1 MPDVPN
7 VRAIMK
13 NCSIFTDTV
22 SIAVKYEQN
31 MNKKLKVGECASCK
45 QNWGVAVYANKCYN
59 KRGLCFLSKIEGSL
73 TIGKLHGGKTMDGF
87 LDQLAEKMSAQDMIR
102 ANTAAEAQEFENV
115 KDQVEDVKACM
126 NEMKA
131 STEQMKVGTQQTQE
145 AVDRLRETVMQ
156 VHDMIKSKPEIDAD
170 IVYIVEEEVVQLGKD
185 IGEVKE
191 QIASLRDGLKSGVA
205 SPAPVSAP
213 AVSAPAVAP
222 SAELERT
229 VAGLQ
234 ENSAELRS
242 GIAGLQENSAEL
254 RSGIAG
260 LQEDSAELRSGIA
273 GLQENS
279 AELRSGMAG
288 LRENSAELKSSLDVL
303 QTSLAA
309 VDLEIARLQERFIG
323 HGEDSA
329 QVSDKLAA
337 AESSVAELKDQI
349 GELKDQVGEVKDGC
363 LDLKDGILEV
373 KDSFPEIREG
383 IAEVKAGFPEI
394 QSSIAEVKAG
404 FPEIQSGIAELKGS
418 IAELKDS
425 DSSEAVKDGV
435 DQLGNLYRGLQ
446 EDLSGMNDSLL
457 SLQDGLIGMHAKF
470 PEIKADVTEVKESF
484 PEIKASIAEVK
495 ESFPEIKAG
504 IAEVRDSFPEIK
516 AGIAE
521 VKESFP
527 EIKAGIAE
535 VKDSFPEIKAGIAEV
550 KESFPE
556 IKSSIAGLQDAIS
569 AGQKA
574 SMGDLLKELTRASEK
589 VGAES
594 EKNAERTA
602 DSIDALKN
610 FLIGQLDQIKQEQ
623 KAGASSKVIE
633 EKLQALSD
641 QFKTSQEEEQKKLEE
656 RLTNMHEG
664 LREGYHKECVK
675 VYRNVQAAF
684 TEENERQTATMTGEV
699 GKIGGKST
707 LTLVFAIL
715 AFVMSLGSLALQVL
729 TMLKIL

>member
-7 VRAIMK
+7 VQAIMK

-31 MNKKLKVGECASCK
+31 MNRKLKVGECAPCK

-59 KRGLCFLSKIEGSL
+59 KRGLCFLSKVEGSL

-191 QIASLRDGLKSGVA
+191 QIASLRDGIKEISA
-205 SPAPVSAP
+205 APAQAAAPVAAP
-213 AVSAPAVAP
+213 VAMPAAADTEGLEKSFVGLQES
-222 SAELERT
+222 SAELKT
-229 VAGLQ
+229 GIAGLQ
-234 ENSAELRS
+234 ENSAELKS

-254 RSGIAG
+254 K
-260 LQEDSAELRSGIA
+260 SGIA

-288 LRENSAELKSSLDVL
+288 LRENSAELKSGLDVL

-329 QVSDKLAA
+329 QVSGQLAEA
-337 AESSVAELKDQI
+337 
-349 GELKDQVGEVKDGC
+349 
-363 LDLKDGILEV
+363 KDGIASLQ
-373 KDSFPEIREG
+373 D
-383 IAEVKAGFPEI
+383 
-394 QSSIAEVKAG
+394 
-404 FPEIQSGIAELKGS
+404 GIAELRDS
-418 IAELKDS
+418 IAELKDGLAALKDG

-435 DQLGNLYRGLQ
+435 SQLADQFGGVQDHLGGVRD
-446 EDLSGMNDSLL
+446 DLMGVRDDLGGMRDSLTQV
-457 SLQDGLIGMHAKF
+457 QDGLTSVQDSF
-470 PEIKADVTEVKESF
+470 PEIKADIAEVKESLAALKDSDSSEVVKNDVNQLKDLYGGVRDDLGSVSDNLLRLQDGLTGVQESF
-484 PEIKASIAEVK
+484 PEIKADIAEVK
-495 ESFPEIKAG
+495 E
-504 IAEVRDSFPEIK
+504 
-516 AGIAE
+516 
-521 VKESFP
+521 
-527 EIKAGIAE
+527 
-535 VKDSFPEIKAGIAEV
+535 SFPEIKAGIAEV

-589 VGAES
+589 VGTEN

>member
-7 VRAIMK
+7 VQAIMK

-31 MNKKLKVGECASCK
+31 MNRKLKVGECAPCK

-59 KRGLCFLSKIEGSL
+59 KRGLCFLSKVEGSL

-191 QIASLRDGLKSGVA
+191 QIASLRDGIKEISA
-205 SPAPVSAP
+205 APAQAAAPVAAP
-213 AVSAPAVAP
+213 VAMPAAADTEGLEKSFVGLQES
-222 SAELERT
+222 SAELKT
-229 VAGLQ
+229 GIAGLQ
-234 ENSAELRS
+234 ENSAELKS

-254 RSGIAG
+254 K
-260 LQEDSAELRSGIA
+260 SGIA

-288 LRENSAELKSSLDVL
+288 LRENSAELKSGLDVL

-329 QVSDKLAA
+329 QVSGQLAEA
-337 AESSVAELKDQI
+337 
-349 GELKDQVGEVKDGC
+349 
-363 LDLKDGILEV
+363 KDGIASLQ
-373 KDSFPEIREG
+373 D
-383 IAEVKAGFPEI
+383 
-394 QSSIAEVKAG
+394 
-404 FPEIQSGIAELKGS
+404 GIAELRDS
-418 IAELKDS
+418 IAELKDGLAALKDG

-435 DQLGNLYRGLQ
+435 SQLADQFGGVQDHLGGVRD
-446 EDLSGMNDSLL
+446 DLMGVRDDLGGMRDSLTQV
-457 SLQDGLIGMHAKF
+457 QDGLTSVQDSF
-470 PEIKADVTEVKESF
+470 PEIKADIAEVKESLAALKDSDSSEVVKNDVNQLKDLYGGERDDLGSVSDNLLRLQDGLTGVQESF
-484 PEIKASIAEVK
+484 PEIKVGIAEVK
-495 ESFPEIKAG
+495 ESFPEIKA
-504 IAEVRDSFPEIK
+504 D
-516 AGIAE
+516 IAE

-535 VKDSFPEIKAGIAEV
+535 VKESFPEIKAGIAEV

-589 VGAES
+589 VGTEN

>member
-7 VRAIMK
+7 MRAIMK

-102 ANTAAEAQEFENV
+102 ANTAAEAQEIENV

-205 SPAPVSAP
+205 SPAPVAAP

-242 GIAGLQENSAEL
+242 GIVELQENSAEL

-260 LQEDSAELRSGIA
+260 LQENSAELRSGIA

-446 EDLSGMNDSLL
+446 DDLSGMNDRLL
-457 SLQDGLIGMHAKF
+457 SLQDGLIGMHEKF
-470 PEIKADVTEVKESF
+470 PEIKADV
-484 PEIKASIAEVK
+484 AEVK
-495 ESFPEIKAG
+495 ESFPEIKAD
-504 IAEVRDSFPEIK
+504 VM
-516 AGIAE
+516 E

-535 VKDSFPEIKAGIAEV
+535 VKESFPEIKAGIAEV